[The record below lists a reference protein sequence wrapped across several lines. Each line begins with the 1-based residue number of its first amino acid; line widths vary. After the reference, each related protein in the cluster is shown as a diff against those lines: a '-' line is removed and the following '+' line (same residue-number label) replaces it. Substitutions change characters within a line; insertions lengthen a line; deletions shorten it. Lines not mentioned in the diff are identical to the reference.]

1 MTSSI
6 NHSAIGTEARRLLQL
21 ALPLMGAQLAQ
32 MGMGVTDVIM
42 AGHYSSV
49 DLAGVMLAT
58 SVMWPVTML
67 LMGVVQAVTPAIA
80 QLNGANKHSEIGEL
94 LRQGLWIA
102 ILGGLIASL
111 VLINIAPFYRFV
123 GVDPNAAA
131 VSIPYLEMT
140 AFGVPA
146 LMCFYCLRFLADGT
160 GYTRPALII
169 AVSALLCKI
178 PLNYILIHGYLGLP
192 ELGGVG
198 CGVAQ
203 AIVMWVQLIL
213 ILLVVSRERF
223 DHTRWMRHFSWPD
236 WQRIKPLLVVG
247 VPIGLTLFAEI
258 GLFSLTTILI
268 GRFGAEFVAS
278 HSIAMNINGL
288 LFMLPFA
295 LGMAATIRIGYR
307 VGAGEIMPARTTA
320 AIAVVSTVIF
330 SIIGALFILATREY
344 LVAIFSNDPV
354 VRELSYSL
362 LLFVVFFLIF
372 DATQATAIGCLRGYK
387 DTRRPL
393 IIALFS
399 YWVIG
404 LPLGSALGFGWF
416 SDPMGVYGFWI
427 GLSSGLGAAA
437 CLVCARLWHVS
448 KNETLIRTLAG

>member
-1 MTSSI
+1 
-6 NHSAIGTEARRLLQL
+6 
-21 ALPLMGAQLAQ
+21 MGAQLAQ

-178 PLNYILIHGYLGLP
+178 PLNYILIH
-192 ELGGVG
+192 
-198 CGVAQ
+198 A
-203 AIVMWVQLIL
+203 
-213 ILLVVSRERF
+213 VSYT
-223 DHTRWMRHFSWPD
+223 H
-236 WQRIKPLLVVG
+236 
-247 VPIGLTLFAEI
+247 LTLP
-258 GLFSLTTILI
+258 T
-268 GRFGAEFVAS
+268 
-278 HSIAMNINGL
+278 N
-288 LFMLPFA
+288 
-295 LGMAATIRIGYR
+295 
-307 VGAGEIMPARTTA
+307 
-320 AIAVVSTVIF
+320 
-330 SIIGALFILATREY
+330 RE
-344 LVAIFSNDPV
+344 V
-354 VRELSYSL
+354 
-362 LLFVVFFLIF
+362 
-372 DATQATAIGCLRGYK
+372 
-387 DTRRPL
+387 
-393 IIALFS
+393 
-399 YWVIG
+399 
-404 LPLGSALGFGWF
+404 
-416 SDPMGVYGFWI
+416 
-427 GLSSGLGAAA
+427 
-437 CLVCARLWHVS
+437 
-448 KNETLIRTLAG
+448 